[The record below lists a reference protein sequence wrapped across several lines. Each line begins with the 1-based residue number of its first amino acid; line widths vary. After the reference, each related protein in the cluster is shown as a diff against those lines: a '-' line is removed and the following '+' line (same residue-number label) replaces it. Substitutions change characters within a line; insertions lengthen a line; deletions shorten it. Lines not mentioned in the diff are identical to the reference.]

1 MKGHFRQDLLN
12 FIGHRIVTAMR
23 EIKPKLLDEVCSK
36 EEEAYAEQE
45 AIYLRG
51 LSDGLAL
58 ATIFPLEKR
67 GETSCK
73 EV

>member
-23 EIKPKLLDEVCSK
+23 EIKPKLLDDVCSK
-36 EEEAYAEQE
+36 DEEACAEQE
-45 AIYLRG
+45 AIYLMG

-58 ATIFPLEKR
+58 ATILPIER
-67 GETSCK
+67 CGETSGK